1 MGSTRYIMSM
11 GELTRKD
18 NSLCFRKNGKNV
30 YIPVENTKEIF
41 CFNEVSINTK
51 LLDFLSQNN
60 IIVHFFNYYGGYS
73 GTYYPRDHYLSGKL
87 LVKQVGKY
95 NDDRMSIA
103 RPIVRGIGLNIYE
116 LLYHYYKHD
125 KKDVKETIDWI
136 KSDFL
141 KSVEQAEDV
150 KELMA
155 YEGEVWMRF
164 YDNFRYFLPDDFVMN
179 KRVKR
184 PPDNPINALISFGNT
199 LLYTKTISAIYQ
211 THLDQRISFL
221 HEPSEGRFSLSLDI
235 SEVFKPV
242 IVYRTIFDLVNN
254 RKLQVEKHFD
264 KNVNYC
270 ILNEDGRK
278 IFVQAFEDRMESVF
292 MHPLL
297 KRKVSYRTA
306 LKLDCYKLIC
316 SIFTKRRYVMK
327 KELNY
332 NYAFLFYDVGEKRVQ
347 KVFKICKKYLSHYQ
361 KSVFRGDMTPSRFIS
376 LRAELKK
383 VINEDEDF
391 ICIVKLKNNSVFGEE
406 VLGNGGEL
414 TGEDLII

>member
-103 RPIVRGIGLNIYE
+103 RPIVKGIGLNIYE
-116 LLYHYYKHD
+116 LLYHYYKHN
-125 KKDVKETIDWI
+125 KKEVKETIDWI

-141 KSVEQAEDV
+141 KSVEHAEDV

-164 YDNFRYFLPDDFVMN
+164 YGTFRYFLPEDFVMN

-184 PPDNPINALISFGNT
+184 PPDNPINALISYGNT

-221 HEPSEGRFSLSLDI
+221 HEPSEGRFSLSLDM

-264 KNVNYC
+264 KKVNYC
-270 ILNEDGRK
+270 LLNEEGRK
-278 IFVQAFEDRMESVF
+278 IFIEAFEARMESVF
-292 MHPLL
+292 VHDRL
-297 KRKVSYRTA
+297 KRKVTYRTA
-306 LKLDCYKLIC
+306 LKLDCYKLI
-316 SIFTKRRYVMK
+316 
-327 KELNY
+327 
-332 NYAFLFYDVGEKRVQ
+332 
-347 KVFKICKKYLSHYQ
+347 KYILEGQ
-361 KSVFRGDMTPSRFIS
+361 EFIPFS
-376 LRAELKK
+376 LKDNR
-383 VINEDEDF
+383 
-391 ICIVKLKNNSVFGEE
+391 
-406 VLGNGGEL
+406 
-414 TGEDLII
+414 